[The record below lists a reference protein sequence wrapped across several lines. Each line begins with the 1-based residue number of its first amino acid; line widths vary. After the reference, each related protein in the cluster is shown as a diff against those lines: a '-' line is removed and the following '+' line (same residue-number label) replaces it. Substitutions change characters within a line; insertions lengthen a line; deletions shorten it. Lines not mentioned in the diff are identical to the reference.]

1 MRTEADGPV
10 TASIY
15 LGVKGAPYISDEM
28 MLQYLTQPDA
38 LQLAAARGATK
49 LSIPLIKN
57 GLVSTNLLL
66 AEFK

>member
-15 LGVKGAPYISDEM
+15 LGVKGPPYISDEM
-28 MLQYLTQPDA
+28 MLQYLTQPDTRH
-38 LQLAAARGATK
+38 LAADRGATK
-49 LSIPLIKN
+49 LSIPLIKK

-66 AEFK
+66 PEFK

>member
-1 MRTEADGPV
+1 MTG
-10 TASIY
+10 SIY

>member
-49 LSIPLIKN
+49 LSIPLIKK
-57 GLVSTNLLL
+57 GLMSTTLLL